1 MSDSTSQSQP
11 TPPVLQDALLTV
23 EERVATLTLDRHDVR
38 NALTGTALADD
49 IVAVAEWVNRCDE
62 VSVLVITGAGSAFSA
77 GGNVKDMANRG
88 GDYSGDVAEVA
99 GRYRRGIQRIPLAL
113 QAVEVPVIAA
123 VNGPAIG
130 AGFDLANMADIRIAS
145 RKAKFGE
152 TFLNLGIIPGD
163 GGAWFMQ
170 RLIGYQRAF
179 ELTLSGRVID
189 AEEARE
195 YGIVLEVTEG
205 ERAGGAHRRPAAQG
219 HAADQAPDEDSAAHR
234 AQGFPRSLRRV
245 PGHVPQRAGASGG
258 GQRHAREDGQVIP
271 LTTGTR
277 LRPGSFV
284 SARAER
290 MPRQRKRWIFL
301 RAAVVLKARRH
312 REWTWPTI
320 RWFSSCWG

>member
-77 GGNVKDMANRG
+77 GGNVKDMASRG
-88 GDYSGDVAEVA
+88 GDFAGDVAEVA
-99 GRYRRGIQRIPLAL
+99 ARYRRGIQRIPLAL

-145 RKAKFGE
+145 SKAKFGE

-189 AEEARE
+189 AAEAKE
-195 YGIVLEVTEG
+195 YGIVLEVTEPEALMG
-205 ERAGGAHRRPAAQG
+205 KVNELAARIAAQPPK
-219 HAADQAPDEDSAAHR
+219 A
-234 AQGFPRSLRRV
+234 
-245 PGHVPQRAGASGG
+245 
-258 GQRHAREDGQVIP
+258 
-271 LTTGTR
+271 TR
-277 LRPGSFV
+277 LTKRLMKM
-284 SARAER
+284 A
-290 MPRQRKRWIFL
+290 QRTELKDFL
-301 RAAVVLKARRH
+301 DLCAVFQGMCHNEPEHLAAVNAMLEKMAK
-312 REWTWPTI
+312 
-320 RWFSSCWG
+320 